1 MAKDKTQN
9 AAEQEAK
16 TAEAATAEKT
26 EPKQTESVYTA
37 EELAESAKE
46 IFGTNYECVAAALKA
61 AGISEST
68 VSVAKEV
75 VKAFTEKEVN

>member
-1 MAKDKTQN
+1 MAKEKPTN
-9 AAEQEAK
+9 AAEQETKAPE
-16 TAEAATAEKT
+16 TATAEKT

-37 EELAESAKE
+37 EELAENAKE

-61 AGISEST
+61 ANISEST
-68 VSVAKEV
+68 ISVAKEV